1 MRQELA
7 AQIEK
12 FKAIGG
18 GGIVL
23 DVDTGEIISLVS
35 LPDFDPN
42 APGQADPDTRFNR
55 ITLGVYELGSVFKIF
70 NTAIALETGVATMR
84 SSYDATKPI
93 RVGRFTISDY
103 HAENRWLT
111 VPDIFRYSSNVGS
124 ARMAL
129 ASIGKAR

>member
-23 DVDTGEIISLVS
+23 DVNTGEVISLVS
-35 LPDFDPN
+35 LPDFDLN

-55 ITLGVYELGSVFKIF
+55 ITLGVYELGSVFKLF
-70 NTAIALETGVATMR
+70 NTALALQTGVTTLSSRYAAT
-84 SSYDATKPI
+84 TP
-93 RVGRFTISDY
+93 
-103 HAENRWLT
+103 NT
-111 VPDIFRYSSNVGS
+111 VAPSPNS
-124 ARMAL
+124 
-129 ASIGKAR
+129 

>member
-23 DVDTGEIISLVS
+23 DVNTGEVISLVS

-70 NTAIALETGVATMR
+70 NTAIPLETGVATLR
-84 SSYDATKPI
+84 SSYDATKTI
-93 RVGRFTISDY
+93 RDGRVPRED
-103 HAENRWLT
+103 EDLT
-111 VPDIFRYSSNVGS
+111 EP
-124 ARMAL
+124 
-129 ASIGKAR
+129 